1 MSAGRKRAWLRGVL
15 RRLGIAQLT
24 DFVWERSLDR
34 FHHNPEGMRTVV
46 RTGFVLTAAAWAV
59 DLCLIS
65 IFHLDGAFLILLA
78 QGFWIAVVI
87 GVILLNI
94 GFLTNLQGTASA
106 RLGAANQITLARVAT
121 LPMLAALILGGRWL
135 PALVAYLVIAL
146 SDVLDGI
153 VARRRHE
160 ETRLGFVMD
169 PLGDVLFQIT
179 VFVSLFLRDRVGP
192 WTLGAVLFRYGLLIF
207 GCIALYLLL
216 GRIWIRPTPF
226 GRATGV
232 ALGAGTV
239 LLMYGP
245 LSGWSQRA
253 LKTIE
258 TVIAI
263 LFAAGAVHVLMI
275 GWVNFRRPAAE
286 GYGDWRRWGL
296 RISRD
301 RDR

>member
-1 MSAGRKRAWLRGVL
+1 MRLRGVL

-24 DFVWERSLDR
+24 DFVWERSSVGLR
-34 FHHNPEGMRTVV
+34 HNHEGMRAVV
-46 RTGFVLTAAAWAV
+46 RAGFLLTGAAWILDA
-59 DLCLIS
+59 S
-65 IFHLDGAFLILLA
+65 IAALLNLHGIALLFLV
-78 QGFWIAVVI
+78 QGLWIAAVS

-94 GFLTNLQGTASA
+94 GFLTRLDGTMVT
-106 RLGAANQITLARVAT
+106 RMGLANQLTLARVAL
-121 LPMLAALILGGRWL
+121 LPLLAALILQERWAA
-135 PALVAYLVIAL
+135 ALAGYLLIA
-146 SDVLDGI
+146 STDVVDGI

-160 ETRLGFVMD
+160 ETRLGFVLD
-169 PLGDVLFQIT
+169 PLGDILFQIA

-192 WTLGAVLFRYGLLIF
+192 WTLAAVLVRYGLLIF
-207 GCIALYLLL
+207 GCVALYLLQ

-239 LLMYGP
+239 LLMYAP
-245 LSGWSQRA
+245 LSGWTGSS
-253 LKTIE
+253 LGVIE
-258 TVIAI
+258 KIIAI

-286 GYGDWRRWGL
+286 GYGDWRKWGI

-301 RDR
+301 KDR

>member
-1 MSAGRKRAWLRGVL
+1 LSGERDHTRLRSVL

-24 DFVWERSLDR
+24 DFVWERGLVG
-34 FHHNPEGMRTVV
+34 FHHNPEGMRDVV
-46 RTGFVLTAAAWAV
+46 RTGFLLTGAAWAL
-59 DLCLIS
+59 DLVLITLL
-65 IFHLDGAFLILLA
+65 HLHGTFLILLA
-78 QGFWIAVVI
+78 QGFWIAAVT
-87 GVILLNI
+87 GVLLLNI
-94 GFLTNLQGTASA
+94 GFLATLDGNPVT
-106 RLGAANQITLARVAT
+106 RFGAANRITLARVAT
-121 LPMLAALILGGRWL
+121 LPMLAVLILERAWL

-160 ETRLGFVMD
+160 ETRLGFVFD

-179 VFVSLFLRDRVGP
+179 VFVSLFLRDRVGA
-192 WTLGAVLFRYGLLIF
+192 WTLGAVLLRYGLLIF

-245 LSGWSQRA
+245 LSGWSERA
-253 LKTIE
+253 LGLIE
-258 TVIAI
+258 RVIAI

-286 GYGDWRRWGL
+286 GYGDWRRWGI

-301 RDR
+301 KDR